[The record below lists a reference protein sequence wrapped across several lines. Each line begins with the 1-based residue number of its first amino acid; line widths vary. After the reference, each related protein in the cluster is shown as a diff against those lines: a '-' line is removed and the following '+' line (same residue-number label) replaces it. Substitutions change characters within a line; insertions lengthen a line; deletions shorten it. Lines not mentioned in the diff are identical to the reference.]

1 MRIISVISTIV
12 LVGIAQSVS
21 FAQGMVAADPTLNAN
36 KVSWLERRI
45 DLGEIPQ
52 GVAVMR
58 EYHLKNISKD
68 TLLLQTVKSG
78 CHCTTVKWKEAPI
91 APGESAT
98 IQATFDAE
106 KEGPFYKIIT
116 VTTNFDPNTP
126 VAFTLTGTVLPKPAK
141 N

>member
-1 MRIISVISTIV
+1 MRIFSVIFTM
-12 LVGIAQSVS
+12 LLLGIAQSVS
-21 FAQGMVAADPTLNAN
+21 FAQAMVAQDPTLNAG
-36 KVSWLERRI
+36 KISWLERRI

-52 GVAVMR
+52 GVPIVR

-126 VAFTLTGTVLPKPAK
+126 VAFTLIGTVLPKPVK